1 MAMTPPRTDRQAQL
15 AQVAPGSPGSPEI
28 SQKMSK
34 AATCSISSMQWP
46 SIGSMS
52 KYFKCQSMYSESPAM
67 QVALVLLHRQSFK
80 YPRWKVFLT
89 ESASTSL
96 SSSTSASCCV
106 RLCSEVAW
114 WLLIRRLLR
123 HQFMSQHSPS
133 CQQHL
138 HVRPRR
144 KCFQL
149 QTSRHVKAHL
159 SNGQTRSLSNM
170 MMLKWIRDNTT
181 CCPFLH
187 YLHYNYLYFL
197 HVLRC
202 CCQKRQNAQ
211 KKFWR
216 LLSWRFSRWNS
227 SCEVLR

>member
-1 MAMTPPRTDRQAQL
+1 M
-15 AQVAPGSPGSPEI
+15 
-28 SQKMSK
+28 
-34 AATCSISSMQWP
+34 
-46 SIGSMS
+46 
-52 KYFKCQSMYSESPAM
+52 ES
-67 QVALVLLHRQSFK
+67 
-80 YPRWKVFLT
+80 FLT

-123 HQFMSQHSPS
+123 HQFMSQHAPS

-187 YLHYNYLYFL
+187 YLHYSYLYSL

-211 KKFWR
+211 KRFWR

>member
-1 MAMTPPRTDRQAQL
+1 VYVYTCIYIIYIHIYLYIYNYIYIILYQLIWWPWLHLERIDRPSWL
-15 AQVAPGSPGSPEI
+15 RWLLGLLI

-34 AATCSISSMQWP
+34 AATCSISSMQWS

-144 KCFQL
+144 KCF
-149 QTSRHVKAHL
+149 
-159 SNGQTRSLSNM
+159 
-170 MMLKWIRDNTT
+170 
-181 CCPFLH
+181 
-187 YLHYNYLYFL
+187 
-197 HVLRC
+197 
-202 CCQKRQNAQ
+202 
-211 KKFWR
+211 
-216 LLSWRFSRWNS
+216 
-227 SCEVLR
+227 